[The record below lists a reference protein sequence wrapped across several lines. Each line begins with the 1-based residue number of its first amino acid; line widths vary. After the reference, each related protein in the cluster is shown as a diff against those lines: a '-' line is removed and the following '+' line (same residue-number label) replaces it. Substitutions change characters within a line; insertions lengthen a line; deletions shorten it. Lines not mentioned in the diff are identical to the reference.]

1 MGSPTDH
8 GGARMNFVNDEIKV
22 VPRVRT
28 LPDKQ
33 ERIVDILV
41 EIIWYGSII
50 GLFILGSIAIK
61 QKVKEK

>member
-1 MGSPTDH
+1 
-8 GGARMNFVNDEIKV
+8 MNFVNDEIRV
-22 VPRVRT
+22 VPQVRT
-28 LPDKQ
+28 FPDKQ

>member
-1 MGSPTDH
+1 
-8 GGARMNFVNDEIKV
+8 MNIVNDEIKV

-41 EIIWYGSII
+41 EIIWYGSIV
-50 GLFILGSIAIK
+50 GLFILGTIAIT
-61 QKVKEK
+61 QKVNKK

>member
-1 MGSPTDH
+1 
-8 GGARMNFVNDEIKV
+8 MNFVNDEIRV
-22 VPRVRT
+22 VPQVRT

-50 GLFILGSIAIK
+50 GLFILGTIAIT
-61 QKVKEK
+61 QKGTKK